1 MLNDEK
7 RGVEEQYASAT
18 TTSDMRVVVDSE
30 KQGDAETIIAA
41 GMSKSVAG
49 ACFMRLHSEWSRSE
63 KPRLPSAQ
71 AVRKLAESLTFDQL
85 VKMRADLGLASIGN
99 LRPSAVVAQMAAE
112 AQAKAWY
119 VAEVEMLLGK
129 LQSFRAAKGHLLSH
143 LESWSTHPEALQEQ
157 ISVEALVWWLDKQ
170 CKVCNGTKYEVA
182 PGSNRQNGKPCKAC
196 RGTGESKIPRADA
209 GRMLANYLDD
219 CVQIART
226 SIKKRL
232 QRDRMAA

>member
-7 RGVEEQYASAT
+7 RGVEEAYTSAT
-18 TTSDMRVVVDSE
+18 TTSDMRVVVDSD

-49 ACFMRLHSEWSRSE
+49 ACFMRLHGEWSRSE
-63 KPRLPSAQ
+63 KPRLPIAD
-71 AVRKLAESLTFDQL
+71 AVKKLAESLTFDQL

-99 LRPSAVVAQMAAE
+99 LRPSPVVAQMAAE
-112 AQAKAWY
+112 AQAKVWY
-119 VAEVEMLLGK
+119 VAEVELLLGK
-129 LQSFRAAKGHLLSH
+129 LQSFSAAKGYLYAHLGK
-143 LESWSTHPEALQEQ
+143 WNGHPEPMLKQ
-157 ISVEALVWWLDKQ
+157 ISVEALIWWLDKQ
-170 CKVCNGTKYEVA
+170 CKVCNGTKYEVVQ
-182 PGSNRQNGKPCKAC
+182 GSNRQSDRPCKVC
-196 RGTGESKIPRADA
+196 RGTGQSKIPRADA

-232 QRDRMAA
+232 HRDKVSS